1 MVWWYV
7 GFIKILAP
15 IASWRVAA
23 ATAVAA
29 ALEALEARA
38 AAREAAAGTPNNAP
52 SHSKDDQAGGDN
64 EANDGPLAIS
74 DLHAVVPT
82 REGCLHIVDLVPK
95 ISPLHDRSYTPR
107 QQIQKAR
114 PQTPPHG
121 HVDRRHLGRERPI
134 TNRARPGN
142 GITACIKQANVEIGA
157 SERLLQRVHCAWA
170 KSVDRDRL
178 DAGMDAVR
186 AASLASLSA
195 RQTR

>member
-64 EANDGPLAIS
+64 EANDGP
-74 DLHAVVPT
+74 
-82 REGCLHIVDLVPK
+82 PK
-95 ISPLHDRSYTPR
+95 IPVLASR
-107 QQIQKAR
+107 
-114 PQTPPHG
+114 
-121 HVDRRHLGRERPI
+121 DRRCC
-134 TNRARPGN
+134 RAKG
-142 GITACIKQANVEIGA
+142 
-157 SERLLQRVHCAWA
+157 
-170 KSVDRDRL
+170 
-178 DAGMDAVR
+178 
-186 AASLASLSA
+186 
-195 RQTR
+195 